1 MNFAD
6 YIKMLATVAPAIAT
20 FFIGRWTIKKNQLF
34 DIQNKRL
41 YKAYLPLF
49 RAIETNLY
57 REMSEEKYN
66 EVLYK
71 MLKIID
77 KHYELIDPYVVYHT
91 RKIKQELDNGQF
103 KYESFETL
111 CIEIDNEFERIRRAL
126 KLPTRSLIFKA
137 QWGHVKTSTRHTLSE
152 IFRIILYGFALIFI
166 ALIAYALKEL
176 FLSMLTIFSSLVS
189 SS

>member
-20 FFIGRWTIKKNQLF
+20 FFIGRWTIKKNQLL

-49 RAIETNLY
+49 RAIEPNLY
-57 REMSEEKYN
+57 REMDEENYN

-77 KHYELIDPYVVYHT
+77 KHYELLDPYVVYHT
-91 RKIKQELDNGQF
+91 RKVKQELDNGQF

-152 IFRIILYGFALIFI
+152 IFRVILYGFAILFI

-176 FLSMLTIFSSLVS
+176 FLSIFTLFTYVVPSF
-189 SS
+189 